1 MVRRIPP
8 FRPDAMRRALLV
20 LLLLLPVLP
29 LRAAEPVHVVQQKE
43 TLSSI
48 ARLYGIP
55 VATLISL
62 NAIDDPNKVKWGT
75 SLRLPAGTRP
85 VEPTAAAVPGGGAST
100 VNTEAKPEVK
110 ADVKP
115 EVRPAAPSAARPPVL
130 AKRSATPDWRHY
142 GPLQVDWS
150 AWRTMAGSL
159 VAPGVNSQGQTLY
172 VAVNCGARRLN
183 VTGPAGSWKT
193 WDAPKE
199 SFEQELLG
207 AACRDTALTG
217 G

>member
-1 MVRRIPP
+1 
-8 FRPDAMRRALLV
+8 MRRALLA

-85 VEPTAAAVPGGGAST
+85 VESTAVTTVAAPTAAPAV
-100 VNTEAKPEVK
+100 KPEVK
-110 ADVKP
+110 P
-115 EVRPAAPSAARPPVL
+115 EIRTRAPPCWPSAVPPPTGATTVRCRSTGTPGGPWRAASWRP
-130 AKRSATPDWRHY
+130 
-142 GPLQVDWS
+142 G
-150 AWRTMAGSL
+150 
-159 VAPGVNSQGQTLY
+159 
-172 VAVNCGARRLN
+172 
-183 VTGPAGSWKT
+183 
-193 WDAPKE
+193 
-199 SFEQELLG
+199 
-207 AACRDTALTG
+207 
-217 G
+217 

>member
-1 MVRRIPP
+1 
-8 FRPDAMRRALLV
+8 MRRALLV

-85 VEPTAAAVPGGGAST
+85 VEATAAAASAVT
-100 VNTEAKPEVK
+100 TPVSASATPSVT
-110 ADVKP
+110 P
-115 EVRPAAPSAARPPVL
+115 STPTPTPTPATTAPSAARPPVL
-130 AKRSATPDWRHY
+130 AKRSATPDWRNY

-183 VTGPAGSWKT
+183 VTGPAGAWKT
-193 WDAPKE
+193 WDAPRE

-207 AACRDTALTG
+207 AACRDTSLTG

>member
-1 MVRRIPP
+1 
-8 FRPDAMRRALLV
+8 MRRALLV

-75 SLRLPAGTRP
+75 SLRLPAGARP
-85 VEPTAAAVPGGGAST
+85 VEATATAVPSTPTPTPTPTAPT
-100 VNTEAKPEVK
+100 
-110 ADVKP
+110 
-115 EVRPAAPSAARPPVL
+115 AARPPLL
-130 AKRSATPDWRHY
+130 AKRSATPDWRNY

-183 VTGPAGSWKT
+183 VTGPAGGWKT

>member
-1 MVRRIPP
+1 
-8 FRPDAMRRALLV
+8 MRRALLA

-48 ARLYGIP
+48 ARLYGVP

-75 SLRLPAGTRP
+75 SLRLPPGTRP
-85 VEPTAAAVPGGGAST
+85 VDSTTTAAPVATATPTPTPT
-100 VNTEAKPEVK
+100 VKSE
-110 ADVKP
+110 VKP
-115 EVRPAAPSAARPPVL
+115 EIRPTAPAAARPPVL
-130 AKRSATPDWRHY
+130 AKRSATPDWRNY

-150 AWRTMAGSL
+150 AWRPMAGSL

-183 VTGPAGSWKT
+183 VTGPAGAWKT
-193 WDAPKE
+193 WDVPKE

>member
-1 MVRRIPP
+1 
-8 FRPDAMRRALLV
+8 MRRALLA

-48 ARLYGIP
+48 ARLYGVP

-75 SLRLPAGTRP
+75 SLRLPPGTRP
-85 VEPTAAAVPGGGAST
+85 VDSSATAPTATTTAAPVATATPSPAPTPT
-100 VNTEAKPEVK
+100 VKPEVK
-110 ADVKP
+110 P
-115 EVRPAAPSAARPPVL
+115 EIRPTAPAAARPPVL
-130 AKRSATPDWRHY
+130 AKRSAAPDWRNY

-150 AWRTMAGSL
+150 AWRPMAGSL

-183 VTGPAGSWKT
+183 VTGPAGAWKT
-193 WDAPKE
+193 WDVPKE

>member
-1 MVRRIPP
+1 
-8 FRPDAMRRALLV
+8 MRRALLV
-20 LLLLLPVLP
+20 LLLLPVLP

-48 ARLYGIP
+48 ARLYDIP

-85 VEPTAAAVPGGGAST
+85 VEATAAAASAVT
-100 VNTEAKPEVK
+100 TPVSASVTPST
-110 ADVKP
+110 P
-115 EVRPAAPSAARPPVL
+115 TPATTAPSAARPPVL
-130 AKRSATPDWRHY
+130 AKRSATPDWRNY

-183 VTGPAGSWKT
+183 VTGPAGAWKT
-193 WDAPKE
+193 WDAPRE

-207 AACRDTALTG
+207 AACRDTSLTG

>member
-1 MVRRIPP
+1 
-8 FRPDAMRRALLV
+8 MRRALLA
-20 LLLLLPVLP
+20 LLLLPVLP

-85 VEPTAAAVPGGGAST
+85 VESTAVTAVAAPTATPTAAAAV
-100 VNTEAKPEVK
+100 KPEVK
-110 ADVKP
+110 P
-115 EVRPAAPSAARPPVL
+115 EIRTTPAATARPPVL
-130 AKRSATPDWRHY
+130 AKRSATPDWRNY
-142 GPLQVDWS
+142 GPLQVDWN
-150 AWRTMAGSL
+150 AWRPMAGSL

-183 VTGPAGSWKT
+183 VTGPSGAWKT
-193 WDAPKE
+193 WDAPRE

-207 AACRDTALTG
+207 ATCRDTSLTG

>member
-1 MVRRIPP
+1 
-8 FRPDAMRRALLV
+8 MRRALLV
-20 LLLLLPVLP
+20 LLLLPVLP

-48 ARLYGIP
+48 ARLYDIP

-85 VEPTAAAVPGGGAST
+85 VEATAAAASAVT
-100 VNTEAKPEVK
+100 TPVSASATPST
-110 ADVKP
+110 P
-115 EVRPAAPSAARPPVL
+115 TPATTAPSAARPPVL
-130 AKRSATPDWRHY
+130 AKRSATPDWRNY

-183 VTGPAGSWKT
+183 VTGPAGAWKT
-193 WDAPKE
+193 WDAPRE

-207 AACRDTALTG
+207 AACRDTSLTG

>member
-1 MVRRIPP
+1 
-8 FRPDAMRRALLV
+8 MRRALLA

-62 NAIDDPNKVKWGT
+62 NAIDDPDKVKWGT

-85 VEPTAAAVPGGGAST
+85 VESTGTAVTAVATPTATPTAAPT
-100 VNTEAKPEVK
+100 VKPEVK
-110 ADVKP
+110 P
-115 EVRPAAPSAARPPVL
+115 EIRTTTPATARPPVL
-130 AKRSATPDWRHY
+130 AKRSAAPDWRNY
-142 GPLQVDWS
+142 GPLQVDWN
-150 AWRTMAGSL
+150 AWRPMAGSL

-183 VTGPAGSWKT
+183 VTGPAGAWKT
-193 WDAPKE
+193 WDAPRE

-207 AACRDTALTG
+207 AACRDTSLTG

>member
-1 MVRRIPP
+1 
-8 FRPDAMRRALLV
+8 MRRALLA
-20 LLLLLPVLP
+20 LLLLLPVSP

-55 VATLISL
+55 VASLISL
-62 NAIDDPNKVKWGT
+62 NAIDDPNTVKWGT
-75 SLRLPAGTRP
+75 SLRLPPGTRP
-85 VEPTAAAVPGGGAST
+85 VNPTAT
-100 VNTEAKPEVK
+100 
-110 ADVKP
+110 
-115 EVRPAAPSAARPPVL
+115 APSATTTAAPVATTAPTPSVKPSVTARPPVL
-130 AKRSATPDWRHY
+130 AKRSAPPDWRSY

-150 AWRTMAGSL
+150 AWRPMAGSL

-183 VTGPAGSWKT
+183 VTGPAGAWKT
-193 WDAPKE
+193 WDAPRE

-207 AACRDTALTG
+207 AACRDTSLTG

>member
-1 MVRRIPP
+1 
-8 FRPDAMRRALLV
+8 MRRALLA

-48 ARLYGIP
+48 ARLYGVP

-75 SLRLPAGTRP
+75 NLRLPPGTRP
-85 VEPTAAAVPGGGAST
+85 VDSSATAAPVATATPSPAPTPT
-100 VNTEAKPEVK
+100 VKPEVK
-110 ADVKP
+110 P
-115 EVRPAAPSAARPPVL
+115 EIRPTAPATATARPAVL
-130 AKRSATPDWRHY
+130 AKRSAAPDWRNY

-150 AWRTMAGSL
+150 AWRPMAGSL

-183 VTGPAGSWKT
+183 VTGPAGAWKT
-193 WDAPKE
+193 WDVPKE

>member
-1 MVRRIPP
+1 
-8 FRPDAMRRALLV
+8 MRRALLV

-48 ARLYGIP
+48 ARLYSIP

-85 VEPTAAAVPGGGAST
+85 IEATATAVPSTPTPTAT
-100 VNTEAKPEVK
+100 T
-110 ADVKP
+110 
-115 EVRPAAPSAARPPVL
+115 PSAVTPSAVTPTATPPKTARPPVL
-130 AKRSATPDWRHY
+130 AKRSATPDWRNY

-183 VTGPAGSWKT
+183 VTGPAGAWKT